1 MKEDHEYRMLSALI
15 NIEKQLKEM
24 DKKITVYMEAKLSH
38 EMCETKEEK
47 REEILYALDRFKR

>member
-1 MKEDHEYRMLSALI
+1 MSEYRMLIALEQ
-15 NIEKQLKEM
+15 IEKHLYEIN
-24 DKKITVYMEAKLSH
+24 KKITTYMEAKLSL